1 MKLFID
7 LWNDP
12 ILITYAEDHFRLK
25 EQDLFL
31 HLIFE
36 HPHLRE
42 KVGFVKQ
49 RMINAYQD
57 TDDEKVRWH
66 PGDIVTHFPNCGYV
80 PVTLER
86 GINTV

>member
-1 MKLFID
+1 MKFFID

-12 ILITYAEDHFRLK
+12 ILIAYAQDHFRLR

-42 KVGFVKQ
+42 KVEFVKQ
-49 RMINAYQD
+49 RMINACED
-57 TDDEKVRWH
+57 MDDEKVRWH
-66 PGDIVTHFPNCGYV
+66 PGDIVIHFPNYWYV
-80 PVTLER
+80 PVTSER